1 MCAHCLEHSH
11 IFRKRGIAFTGV
23 GSCVN
28 YLKSLLEFSTTL
40 FWILSYNLLTPGP
53 LAYVAVGLLSVT
65 LGTISVYLLYPTCAE
80 FTN

>member
-1 MCAHCLEHSH
+1 VCAHCLEHSH

-28 YLKSLLEFSTTL
+28 YLIVADFSTTL
-40 FWILSYNLLTPGP
+40 FWIFSHNLLTPGP

-65 LGTISVYLLYPTCAE
+65 LGTISAYILYPTCAE